1 MTKGVC
7 MCVDGLGSQYK
18 VLKKKSCRKKWQKL
32 DKKKLVSPT
41 LKHKRSENNIKLTR
55 TRVGAS
61 SK

>member
-32 DKKKLVSPT
+32 DKKNLSPPP
-41 LKHKRSENNIKLTR
+41 LNIKE
-55 TRVGAS
+55 V
-61 SK
+61 KII